1 MEDIDIENLNFDVYN
16 REVYQGQGE
25 SSKSSELTSKYIDAQ
40 KKYKNEIDKFVEN
53 YYKSRAN
60 SKLKER
66 RKFRKNQKEKILSY
80 FSINLLRI
88 QLLFCTI
95 LIKFN

>member
-1 MEDIDIENLNFDVYN
+1 MEDIDIENLNFNVYN

-53 YYKSRAN
+53 YYKSRAAQN
-60 SKLKER
+60 ERKEENLER
-66 RKFRKNQKEKILSY
+66 IKKRKY
-80 FSINLLRI
+80 
-88 QLLFCTI
+88 
-95 LIKFN
+95 

>member
-53 YYKSRAN
+53 YYKSRTAQN
-60 SKLKER
+60 ERKEENLER
-66 RKFRKNQKEKILSY
+66 IKKRKY
-80 FSINLLRI
+80 
-88 QLLFCTI
+88 
-95 LIKFN
+95 

>member
-53 YYKSRAN
+53 YYKSRAVQN
-60 SKLKER
+60 ERKEENLER
-66 RKFRKNQKEKILSY
+66 IKKRKY
-80 FSINLLRI
+80 
-88 QLLFCTI
+88 
-95 LIKFN
+95 